1 MLIPYDGQLNPY
13 SCGMTWDDKPILCE
27 ISSVNQTW
35 EWKNPLLIRFDFPFE
50 PPITLHF
57 PIVCYIFP
65 WFSHGF
71 PIETSG
77 KTVGPGT
84 GLLDNT

>member
-1 MLIPYDGQLNPY
+1 
-13 SCGMTWDDKPILCE
+13 MTSPFYVKY
-27 ISSVNQTW
+27 
-35 EWKNPLLIRFDFPFE
+35 PLVIKHGNGKIHYLSDDFPFE

-71 PIETSG
+71 PTKTSG
-77 KTVGPGT
+77 RTVGPGT